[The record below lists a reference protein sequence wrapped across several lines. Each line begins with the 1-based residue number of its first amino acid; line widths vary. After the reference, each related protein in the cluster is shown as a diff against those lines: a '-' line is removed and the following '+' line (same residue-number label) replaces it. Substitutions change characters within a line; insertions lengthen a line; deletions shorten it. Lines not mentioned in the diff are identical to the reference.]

1 MKVVIDAA
9 VAEEGCLTAPQGF
22 VFILITQ
29 MGSDHIRQ
37 GSSAL
42 PNQRDNVQYGGL
54 SGSPD
59 SHAPGSQ
66 SPSRI
71 AILVHFP
78 AVNKDGV
85 SNSNSFAPLNSPVS
99 AETV

>member
-1 MKVVIDAA
+1 
-9 VAEEGCLTAPQGF
+9 
-22 VFILITQ
+22 
-29 MGSDHIRQ
+29 MGSNHIRQ

-59 SHAPGSQ
+59 S
-66 SPSRI
+66 I

-78 AVNKDGV
+78 AVNKDGA
-85 SNSNSFAPLNSPVS
+85 SNSNSFAPLNSPES